1 MEPVF
6 SSSVAYVEK
15 NGSV

>member
-6 SSSVAYVEK
+6 SLPLP
-15 NGSV
+15 